1 MGNTVGSL
9 TQLQRSVVIGS
20 LLGDGYL
27 RIVRG
32 RKNAFLEVNHAAS
45 QRAYVDW
52 KYSILQSISRSAPKE
67 RKGNG
72 KRIAYRFT
80 TRQHPELS
88 ALYGVF
94 YRNGKKIVPKL
105 QIDPVAIAV
114 WFMDDGSK
122 CRDSDVYLNTQQFGL
137 EDQKRCMA
145 LLREFEIDAS
155 LNRDRHYWR
164 IRITKSS
171 LPRFWQLVARHIVPS
186 MSYKL
191 GYNPVETY
199 SRKRMEF
206 RQTAGAN
213 TPTPSLVRRVKI

>member
-32 RKNAFLEVNHAAS
+32 RKDAFLEVNHGLR
-45 QRAYVDW
+45 QKPYVDW
-52 KYSILQSISRSAPKE
+52 KYSILRSISRSAPKA

-80 TRQHPELS
+80 TRQHPELTD
-88 ALYGVF
+88 LFRVF
-94 YRNGKKIVPKL
+94 YRNGRKSIPVIK
-105 QIDPVAIAV
+105 IDPVAIAV

-122 CRDSDVYLNTQQFGL
+122 CRDADVYLNTQQFDFG
-137 EDQKRCMA
+137 DQKRCMA
-145 LLREFEIDAS
+145 LLTGFGIAS
-155 LNRDRHYWR
+155 ALNRDKQYWR
-164 IRITKSS
+164 IRIQKSS
-171 LPRFWQLVARHIVPS
+171 LPMFWKLITPHIIPS
-186 MSYKL
+186 MNYKV

-199 SRKRMEF
+199 RESDRV
-206 RQTAGAN
+206 TA
-213 TPTPSLVRRVKI
+213 